1 MTDPLACNDLVV
13 HSRYAYAR
21 AAAEDGDWLAAAEV
35 LEQALERAPQWP
47 PALFALG
54 EALEKLGETERAAEA
69 FRASLAADPRD
80 SQGAAARLALLG
92 ASPAPTTL
100 PPAYLARLFDD
111 YAPRFD
117 KHLTEALGY
126 RGPAQITETLAT
138 IAPGRRF
145 AAALDLGCG
154 TGLAGVAL
162 RARVEHF
169 TGVDISPAM
178 VEKARALQ
186 IYDALEVGGIIA
198 HLQRFEQAFD
208 LIVAADAFVYF
219 GDLNDVFAAAAR
231 ALRRDGLFAFTVEA
245 FAGEGY
251 RLNATMRFSHTR
263 AYVEATAAA
272 ADLRSLAVKPDW
284 ARREAGGEAPG
295 LVCAFGRD

>member
-1 MTDPLACNDLVV
+1 MTDPFLCSDLVV

-54 EALEKLGETERAAEA
+54 EALEKLGEAERAAEA
-69 FRASLAADPRD
+69 FRASLGADPQD

-92 ASPAPTTL
+92 VAPAPATL
-100 PPAYLARLFDD
+100 PPAYLARLFDG

-117 KHLTEALGY
+117 RHLVEALGY
-126 RGPAQITETLAT
+126 RGPVQISEALAT

-145 AAALDLGCG
+145 AATLDLGCG

-162 RARVEHF
+162 RARVERL
-169 TGVDISPAM
+169 TGIDISPAM

-186 IYDALEVGGIIA
+186 IYDALEVGEIVA
-198 HLQRFEQAFD
+198 HLERYEQEFD
-208 LIVAADAFVYF
+208 LIVAADAFVYI
-219 GDLNDVFAAAAR
+219 GDLSGVFVAAAR
-231 ALRRDGLFAFTVEA
+231 ALRRGGLFAFTVEA
-245 FAGEGY
+245 FEGEGY

-263 AYVEATAAA
+263 AYVEATAVAA
-272 ADLRSLAVKPDW
+272 GLRPLAVKPDW

-295 LVCAFGRD
+295 LVCAFGWD

>member
-1 MTDPLACNDLVV
+1 
-13 HSRYAYAR
+13 
-21 AAAEDGDWLAAAEV
+21 V
-35 LEQALERAPQWP
+35 LEQALERAPRWP

-54 EALEKLGETERAAEA
+54 EALEKLGEAERAAEA
-69 FRASLAADPRD
+69 FRASLVVDPQD
-80 SQGAAARLALLG
+80 AQGAAARLALLG

-100 PPAYLARLFDD
+100 PAAYVARLFDD

-126 RGPAQITETLAT
+126 RGPAQILEALAT

-162 RARVEHF
+162 RARVERLA
-169 TGVDISPAM
+169 GVDISPAM
-178 VEKARALQ
+178 IEKARALQ
-186 IYDALEVGGIIA
+186 IYDALEIGEMVA
-198 HLQRFEQAFD
+198 YLERCEQQFD
-208 LIVAADAFVYF
+208 LIVAADTFVYV
-219 GDLNDVFAAAAR
+219 GDLRDVFVAAAR
-231 ALRRDGLFAFTVEA
+231 ALTRGGLLAFTVET

-251 RLNATMRFSHTR
+251 RFNATMRFSHTPG
-263 AYVEATAAA
+263 YVEATATAA
-272 ADLRSLAVKPDW
+272 GLRPLAVKPGW